1 MRRASTYL
9 ATALGPLTPRPAC
22 AQFGPPPSTRHLIV
36 VDDTFRRSRAA
47 VVGCTARVRWRHRH
61 GSSSSSSSSR
71 QCRPFQRRRRQQ
83 LWRVGGFGG
92 GSKMATTT
100 TSLALPP
107 PRLRAG
113 SRGVH
118 PRGGAALGAR
128 HSPAMRTRPPL
139 RARAAPRRLF
149 RSRAAT
155 AASPPPLLRLL
166 AGTRRGEDQGFHRAG
181 GARAAPRRPGL
192 VYRRGKT
199 VRVKPTRARKA
210 QVAPGAKKRYQL
222 ADGTFMHHAAG
233 KRHLMA
239 GASRRRQ
246 TYRLLAH
253 RPIKT
258 KGDTKKLNR
267 LLPHG
272 TTMMRTH
279 RYKNPLMWERPDGWT
294 ERVLASKQPPPSGAA
309 ADAGG
314 KSTKAKKKP

>member
-1 MRRASTYL
+1 M
-9 ATALGPLTPRPAC
+9 
-22 AQFGPPPSTRHLIV
+22 
-36 VDDTFRRSRAA
+36 
-47 VVGCTARVRWRHRH
+47 
-61 GSSSSSSSSR
+61 
-71 QCRPFQRRRRQQ
+71 
-83 LWRVGGFGG
+83 
-92 GSKMATTT
+92 
-100 TSLALPP
+100 
-107 PRLRAG
+107 
-113 SRGVH
+113 
-118 PRGGAALGAR
+118 
-128 HSPAMRTRPPL
+128 
-139 RARAAPRRLF
+139 
-149 RSRAAT
+149 
-155 AASPPPLLRLL
+155 
-166 AGTRRGEDQGFHRAG
+166 
-181 GARAAPRRPGL
+181 
-192 VYRRGKT
+192 
-199 VRVKPTRARKA
+199 RVKLDTRKKKLKSH
-210 QVAPGAKKRYQL
+210 QGAKKRFYQL

-253 RPIKT
+253 RPITT